1 MGHGKNVIPL
11 NTASQGEYTV
21 FSLEGGR
28 SFARKLDEM
37 GIRIGGVRVEV
48 LEPSLGKGPVRLAV
62 GGRQFGIGRGMASRI
77 RVIRGESEGSVRS
90 DDARLPTL
98 GDYKEGQRGRVL
110 ELRGEGGFRKRLR
123 EMGFVK
129 GAEVYVEKYAPLY
142 DPVEYIIK
150 GYHVSL
156 RREEAEKILM
166 DEPE

>member
-1 MGHGKNVIPL
+1 MSHGNNVTPL
-11 NTASQGEYTV
+11 NTAPQGEYMV

-28 SFARKLDEM
+28 NLARKLGEM
-37 GIRIGGVRVEV
+37 GVCAGARIEV
-48 LEPSLGKGPVRLAV
+48 LEPSSAKGPVKLAV

-77 RVIRGESEGSVRS
+77 RVIRGESEGSVRP
-90 DDARLPTL
+90 DDARIRTL
-98 GDYKEGQRGRVL
+98 GEYKEGQRGRVL

-166 DEPE
+166 GEPE

>member
-1 MGHGKNVIPL
+1 MGHEKKVIPL
-11 NTASQGEYTV
+11 NTASRGEYTV

-28 SFARKLDEM
+28 SFARKLEGM
-37 GIRIGGVRVEV
+37 GIRAGARVEV
-48 LEPSLGKGPVRLAV
+48 LEPSLGKGIVRLAV
-62 GGRQFGIGRGMASRI
+62 GGRQFGIGRGMASRT
-77 RVIRGESEGSVRS
+77 RVIRGETEGSVRP
-90 DDARLPTL
+90 DDVRLRTL

-166 DEPE
+166 DEPQ

>member
-1 MGHGKNVIPL
+1 MGHEKKVIPL

-28 SFARKLDEM
+28 SFARKLEGM
-37 GIRIGGVRVEV
+37 GIRAGARVEV

-62 GGRQFGIGRGMASRI
+62 RGRQFGIGRGMASRI
-77 RVIRGESEGSVRS
+77 RVIRGESEGSARP
-90 DDARLPTL
+90 DDARLRTL

-156 RREEAEKILM
+156 RRDEAEKILM